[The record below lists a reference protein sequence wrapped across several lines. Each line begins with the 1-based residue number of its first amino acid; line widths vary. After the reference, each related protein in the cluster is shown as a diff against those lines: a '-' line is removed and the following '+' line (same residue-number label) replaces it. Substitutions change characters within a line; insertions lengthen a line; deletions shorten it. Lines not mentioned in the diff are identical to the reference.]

1 MTEPET
7 QEDIVE
13 QIETH
18 IQKIYDLV
26 NADIRKEFP
35 DVPDD
40 LTNMGIETSTYLA
53 IVDIMI
59 GFVDFSREQY
69 LEAVDKIPKEHIE

>member
-13 QIETH
+13 QIETL